1 MSIVRIFLGVI
12 IGGGAVAGLL
22 AAAVRF
28 PMVALFLMFGGAGVG
43 LFLLAWHGMKT
54 GVIHARRSRYERRA
68 NPFAFWFYISFYT
81 LIGAVVFGYGVYC
94 VIHPL
99 MAHG

>member
-54 GVIHARRSRYERRA
+54 GVSTQGARAMSVVRIHSHSGFTFRSTRSLA
-68 NPFAFWFYISFYT
+68 QWSLGMVSI
-81 LIGAVVFGYGVYC
+81 V
-94 VIHPL
+94 
-99 MAHG
+99 